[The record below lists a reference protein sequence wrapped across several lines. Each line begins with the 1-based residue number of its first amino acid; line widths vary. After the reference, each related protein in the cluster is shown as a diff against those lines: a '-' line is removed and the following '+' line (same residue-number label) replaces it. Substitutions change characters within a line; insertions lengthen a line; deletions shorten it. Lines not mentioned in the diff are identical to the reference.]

1 MAALVELGMSRSR
14 RHTLVPAATHHPL
27 LPIIKVTLLVYT
39 LSLILSATRSTG
51 NDAIFPLALLR
62 IAHWRTKIYA
72 DFSHSTRL
80 VYSNIVAAAVAFG
93 LQKVGEWRQTVPC
106 SSDTLSPSDQTV
118 RICVSRSR
126 TRFFW
131 GKKGWLCDTPRKRL

>member
-1 MAALVELGMSRSR
+1 M
-14 RHTLVPAATHHPL
+14 
-27 LPIIKVTLLVYT
+27 
-39 LSLILSATRSTG
+39 ILSATRSTG

-72 DFSHSTRL
+72 DFSQSTRL

-106 SSDTLSPSDQTV
+106 SSDALSPSDQTV
-118 RICVSRSR
+118 RICVYRSR

-131 GKKGWLCDTPRKRL
+131 ENKDGFVIPQGRGYSISCKLSLEAQSLAGGL